1 MGTGINKI
9 TAEINNKFIT
19 PKLFTNNIGIDG
31 PIIAPILA
39 PEAIKPNNLGACSL
53 ENKLETKL
61 QKTET

>member
-19 PKLFTNNIGIDG
+19 PKLFPNNIGIDG
-31 PIIAPILA
+31 PIIAPILT